1 MLSCCLTL
9 LLSLPLFYGCIHN
22 PDPTQEKAL
31 TAPEKAAAR
40 ETDEPNNEVVVTNPV
55 DPAPVANSDLFVEA
69 LPYLEHPLVKKWI
82 KYFTVQEF
90 DRFQRFLQRG
100 EYYRDYIQAELE
112 KHDLP
117 QELYYLA
124 MIESGFRT
132 KARSRA
138 RATGIWQF
146 MRGTGKH
153 YGLLIDNYVDQRMDP
168 VASTA
173 AAISYL
179 QDLHRVYQSWWLAIA
194 SYNSGEV
201 RVLRAIMKRNTRDFF
216 ELIEKKVLP
225 RETINYVPK
234 FIAALY
240 IAKNHQ
246 EFGFTI
252 AQGKKFATHEF
263 QVYQTPPRLY
273 LREIAS
279 QLSCAVPQ
287 IKKHNPAVKHSLIHP
302 HKKVSLRLPQVCKP
316 IDSLQDRAFIQKSK
330 KRLLAWR
337 KRKIKGKYKIRPGD
351 SLYAV
356 ARRFNTSVRALMLA
370 NNLHTSRIYPGQ
382 FLHITAKNKPTKVV
396 RSSKTK
402 DGVIRYR
409 VRRGDNLY
417 RIAKMYNTSVRRL
430 KRTNNLTK
438 SNIYPGQVI
447 KISLL

>member
-1 MLSCCLTL
+1 MISRFLLL
-9 LLSLPLFYGCIHN
+9 LLSLLLLHGCIHTLN
-22 PDPTQEKAL
+22 PIQEKTPAVAEEETL
-31 TAPEKAAAR
+31 KEPEDIAV
-40 ETDEPNNEVVVTNPV
+40 TDPV
-55 DPAPVANSDLFVEA
+55 DPAPASDPDLFAEA

-82 KYFTVQEF
+82 KYFTVKEF
-90 DRFQRFLQRG
+90 ERFQRFLHRG
-100 EYYRDYIQAELE
+100 EYYRDYIQTELD

-124 MIESGFRT
+124 MIESGFRN

-146 MRGTGKH
+146 MRGTGRH

-234 FIAALY
+234 FIAAMY
-240 IAKNHQ
+240 IARNYQ
-246 EFGFTI
+246 EFGFTLTE
-252 AQGKKFATHEF
+252 GKKFATHEF
-263 QVYQTPPRLY
+263 QIYQTPPRLY

-279 QLSCAVPQ
+279 QLNCAVPQ
-287 IKKHNPAVKHSLIHP
+287 IKKHNPAIKHSLIHP
-302 HKKVSLRLPQVCKP
+302 HKKIALRLPQICRP
-316 IDSLQDRAFIQKSK
+316 IDTVKDKTFTRKSK

-337 KRKIKGKYKIRPGD
+337 KRKIKGKYKIRSGD
-351 SLYAV
+351 SLYSV
-356 ARRFNTSVRALMLA
+356 AKRFNTSIKALMLA

-382 FLHITAKNKPTKVV
+382 FLHITAKANSQKVSETKN
-396 RSSKTK
+396 
-402 DGVIRYR
+402 GVIRYR

-417 RIAKMYNTSVRRL
+417 RIAKMYNTSVRSI
-430 KRTNNLTK
+430 KRVNNMTK
-438 SNIYPGQVI
+438 SNIYPGQII
-447 KISLL
+447 KISFL